1 MIWKVKKSNFI
12 VYLWS
17 MAIGVFLIIISIILY
32 CLKCP
37 ELVNNIFLSV
47 GCSTIPTVLVAYL
60 IDRAN
65 ETREAGK
72 IRQLRD
78 SFLWGMPHGLLWIS
92 KVIVE
97 EYYPFDDA
105 KGQSFIDV
113 FNTAISNMETI
124 KVFENDFVAYENQR
138 DNLMK
143 KLDYGISLCLRDCK
157 SILDHEYELQINSI
171 FSKDELINIRYLFE
185 ECERIKNS
193 SIIAETAEY
202 IKLFVEEIYKGINE
216 VKIKLDRN
224 IIIENHYIRNWAEL
238 SK

>member
-12 VYLWS
+12 VYFWS
-17 MAIGVFLIIISIILY
+17 FAIGMFLIIISIILY
-32 CLKCP
+32 YLKCP
-37 ELVNNIFLSV
+37 ELVNNIFLSI
-47 GCSTIPTVLVAYL
+47 GCSTIPTVMVAYL

-65 ETREAGK
+65 EIREAEK
-72 IRQLRD
+72 IRKLRD
-78 SFLWGMPHGLLWIS
+78 SFLWGMPYGLLWIS
-92 KVIVE
+92 KVVIE
-97 EYYPFDDA
+97 EYYPFDDT
-105 KGQSFIDV
+105 KGQPFINV
-113 FNTAISNMETI
+113 FNKAISIMETI
-124 KVFENDFVAYENQR
+124 KVVENDNAAYENQR

-143 KLDYGISLCLRDCK
+143 KLDYGISLCFGHCK

-193 SIIAETAEY
+193 YLIAETAEY
-202 IKLFVEEIYKGINE
+202 IKVFVEVIYNGIKE

-224 IIIENHYIRNWAEL
+224 IIIENHRIRNWIEL